1 MTQILKT
8 CVLVSI
14 EELQAEVKSGKNVVD
29 LAVFTREMQG
39 FIIISCSVGSEYS
52 KQKVEFELDDGRM
65 EQLSISD
72 HLQKTTKATIG
83 RLTSPHVVMF
93 PKLLKTLITR
103 SDKIYGRNV
112 ERLRSTIRKFINE
125 RR

>member
-29 LAVFTREMQG
+29 LAEFTREMQG

-52 KQKVEFELDDGRM
+52 KQKVEFELDDGRIK
-65 EQLSISD
+65 QLSISD

>member
-1 MTQILKT
+1 M
-8 CVLVSI
+8 LVSI

-29 LAVFTREMQG
+29 LAEFTREMQG

>member
-29 LAVFTREMQG
+29 LAEFTREMQG
-39 FIIISCSVGSEYS
+39 FIIIRCSVGSEYS

>member
-29 LAVFTREMQG
+29 LAEFTREMQG